1 MPSILS
7 TGHAKRCSQLTEAL
21 RLHGLSASTLPMQA
35 LGALAPASL
44 DVYVQLPVSDP
55 ADAPGADPGGLEDA
69 TRFLRYGLLARFE
82 AALLVCAA
90 LAPNALVVLVPGN
103 TLPGGTPD
111 RGGARGQLLLALAES
126 IRAETVD
133 RQVNVV
139 VTPWGLSAEQIA
151 AIVGSPPASS
161 H

>member
-7 TGHAKRCSQLTEAL
+7 TGHALRCAQLGDAL
-21 RLHGLSASTLPMQA
+21 RSRGLGSSTLPHQA

-82 AALLVCAA
+82 AALSVCGA
-90 LAPNALVVLVPGN
+90 LADGALVVLVPGN
-103 TLPGGTPD
+103 TPPGGTPD
-111 RGGARGQLLLALAES
+111 RGGARAQLLCALAEG
-126 IRAETVD
+126 IRTETAD
-133 RQVNVV
+133 RNVHVV
-139 VTPWGLSAEQIA
+139 VTKWGLSADELA
-151 AIVGSPPASS
+151 ALVASPPGRN
-161 H
+161 